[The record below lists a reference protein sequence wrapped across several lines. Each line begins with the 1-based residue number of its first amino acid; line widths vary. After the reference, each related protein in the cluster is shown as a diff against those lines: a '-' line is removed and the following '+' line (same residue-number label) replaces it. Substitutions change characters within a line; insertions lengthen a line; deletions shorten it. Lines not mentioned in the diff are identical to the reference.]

1 MNIKRIIDKNGKL
14 ILYIVLIITFV
25 LFAIKSL
32 NAYYENDEERRK
44 TEETLTERVRIKADL
59 EAKIY
64 KEEQESLRMLKEYDV
79 DIKRLAEETE
89 RRRIE
94 MNENIERAKNSHEE
108 RMLILKQNHEER
120 MRILTYIGQIIDLG
134 LKQYSY
140 YNDYNN
146 LNIERSPIINIDL
159 LNSLS
164 TNVYNLL
171 TLVDNQKQDDLL
183 ELE

>member
-1 MNIKRIIDKNGKL
+1 MYKKRFIRNSSSGMTSAQIAELASRGIESVSNI
-14 ILYIVLIITFV
+14 
-25 LFAIKSL
+25 IKTIS
-32 NAYYENDEERRK
+32 EERRK

-64 KEEQESLRMLKEYDV
+64 KEEQETLRMLKEYDV

-89 RRRIE
+89 RRKIE

>member
-1 MNIKRIIDKNGKL
+1 MDYIKRD
-14 ILYIVLIITFV
+14 
-25 LFAIKSL
+25 
-32 NAYYENDEERRK
+32 
-44 TEETLTERVRIKADL
+44 
-59 EAKIY
+59 
-64 KEEQESLRMLKEYDV
+64 
-79 DIKRLAEETE
+79 
-89 RRRIE
+89 
-94 MNENIERAKNSHEE
+94 KNSHEE